1 MISSSGWKL
10 WLAFLVVNLILLNV
24 GLAFLWQ
31 NRRQPIS
38 TPSDKNNSP
47 SYQELET
54 KLNQLKDTLTQ
65 LQSLQTAT
73 TTGLPAVEGTPLS
86 ERSVGPSE
94 PVKTKTTTYMPIP
107 GSGSILSYDWVNLSG
122 TEFYFNPADFPGLV
136 EVRFEANMR
145 LFNGNGLAFLRLFD
159 TTNGIEIW
167 YSQIQTG
174 NQDSTVVVSDPL
186 PFRSGNNLIV
196 AQAKSLTADTTVFN
210 SGRLKIV
217 TK

>member
-1 MISSSGWKL
+1 MTSSSEWKF
-10 WLAFLVVNLILLNV
+10 WLALLVVNLILLNV
-24 GLAFLWQ
+24 GLVFLWQ
-31 NRRQPIS
+31 NRHQSAPP
-38 TPSDKNNSP
+38 TSDENKEL
-47 SYQELET
+47 SYQELEA
-54 KLNQLKDTLTQ
+54 KLNQLENTLTQ
-65 LQSLQTAT
+65 LQSLPAPT
-73 TTGLPAVEGTPLS
+73 TTPNRTPESALPV
-86 ERSVGPSE
+86 

-196 AQAKSLTADTTVFN
+196 VQAKSLTADTTVFN